1 MVKGFTANALS
12 PGFPAPVLTL
22 SEPTIPEGK
31 VVTVTCSA
39 GARVLVAL
47 DGIPA
52 VLPGQPTQ
60 LQLNATEDDDRRS
73 FFCDA
78 TLGVDGETLSKNKS
92 AELRVLCEL
101 AFNLSP
107 PRDFQGPVQP
117 LALLWKW
124 GFSSRSMSGFSVSHA
139 PARRRPSAGRFGLS
153 QELDVA

>member
-31 VVTVTCSA
+31 VVTVSCSA
-39 GARVLVAL
+39 GARVLVTL

-52 VLPGQPTQ
+52 VVPGQPTQ

-78 TLGVDGETLSKNKS
+78 TLEVDGETLSKNKS

-101 AFNLSP
+101 ACNLSSP
-107 PRDFQGPVQP
+107 
-117 LALLWKW
+117 
-124 GFSSRSMSGFSVSHA
+124 
-139 PARRRPSAGRFGLS
+139 
-153 QELDVA
+153 